1 LFKTAVQGCPEFVE
15 IVLCKFFRVLVTRLD
30 KNDVS
35 HFSLTAVC

>member
-15 IVLCKFFRVLVTRLD
+15 IVLCTFFLLVTRLD